1 MWGETTQDSL
11 ALNDALW
18 NWVCALYYHPCCAC
32 HYGEQHGGGIP
43 MKTHYTVALSMI
55 AGAALGAA
63 AIQGLHAQAKLRRP
77 RSFEQ
82 NFRVDMW
89 NVCRGYAA
97 TRNGSFVK

>member
-1 MWGETTQDSL
+1 MASRSL
-11 ALNDALW
+11 
-18 NWVCALYYHPCCAC
+18 V
-32 HYGEQHGGGIP
+32 G
-43 MKTHYTVALSMI
+43 
-55 AGAALGAA
+55 
-63 AIQGLHAQAKLRRP
+63 LRRP

>member
-1 MWGETTQDSL
+1 MAYDYPYVGSRRQRTSGRMDLCE
-11 ALNDALW
+11 
-18 NWVCALYYHPCCAC
+18 
-32 HYGEQHGGGIP
+32 
-43 MKTHYTVALSMI
+43 KI
-55 AGAALGAA
+55 AAVLG
-63 AIQGLHAQAKLRRP
+63 LCLLLRRP